1 MALFKVS
8 QLSTSIDFS
17 VVVSVLVLVVPV
29 AVLLLPVG
37 VIALSSWST
46 LNLLL
51 VWSSFCWLVSAEI
64 FTVWTAFT
72 WELAELWL
80 LPDVI
85 WLAALVVPVAVLL
98 LPDVI
103 LLFWLLAAWLPVVPP
118 PLAKLAFWLVEDW
131 LLTSSATCRLIRLI
145 VWLFASVVCW
155 PVFSVA
161 AWTGLPLIIIAP
173 IAKTSS
179 DEYNH
184 NLPALY
190 IL

>member
-1 MALFKVS
+1 MALFKAS

-17 VVVSVLVLVVPV
+17 VVVSVLVLVVLV
-29 AVLLLPVG
+29 AVCFLAAKAAVG
-37 VIALSSWST
+37 VVALSSWST
-46 LNLLL
+46 LNLLI
-51 VWSSFCWLVSAEI
+51 VWSSFCGLVSAKI

-85 WLAALVVPVAVLL
+85 LLFWL

-103 LLFWLLAAWLPVVPP
+103 LLFWLLAAWLPVLPP
-118 PLAKLAFWLVEDW
+118 PLAKLVFCLVKDW
-131 LLTSSATCRLIRLI
+131 LLTCRLIRLI
-145 VWLFASVVCW
+145 ASVVCR

>member
-1 MALFKVS
+1 MALFKAS

-17 VVVSVLVLVVPV
+17 VVVSMLVLVV
-29 AVLLLPVG
+29 LLAICFLAAKAAVG
-37 VIALSSWST
+37 VVAILSWST

-51 VWSSFCWLVSAEI
+51 VWSLFCRLVSTEI
-64 FTVWTAFT
+64 FTVWT
-72 WELAELWL
+72 ELAELWL
-80 LPDVI
+80 FT
-85 WLAALVVPVAVLL
+85 
-98 LPDVI
+98 DVI

-118 PLAKLAFWLVEDW
+118 TLAKLAFCLVED
-131 LLTSSATCRLIRLI
+131 CRLIRLI
-145 VWLFASVVCW
+145 

-161 AWTGLPLIIIAP
+161 AWTGLLLIIIAP
-173 IAKTSS
+173 IAETSS